1 MIADAPCFE
10 GGQNTFFG
18 RTFMWMSNGQ
28 THVVHLTSC
37 RKIPEH
43 LNETSF
49 IVNAL
54 PESKTISEIKLLH
67 LLCIVICH
75 FYRSFK
81 VILEGGLLLW
91 AKCISKE
98 SKQSGFSPS
107 ISVHEK
113 EKKKQKRAALF
124 AHYFGWLSVISNRL
138 GSLKATFYQVIAYAF
153 KRLINIRKINV
164 IFFKVVSG
172 KSCSRCSKR

>member
-1 MIADAPCFE
+1 MIADAPWVE
-10 GGQNTFFG
+10 GGQNTSFG
-18 RTFMWMSNGQ
+18 RKFMWMSHGQ
-28 THVVHLTSC
+28 KHVAHLTFF

-113 EKKKQKRAALF
+113 EKKQKRAALF
-124 AHYFGWLSVISNRL
+124 AHYFSWLSVISNRL
-138 GSLKATFYQVIAYAF
+138 GSFKATFFQVIAYAF

>member
-1 MIADAPCFE
+1 MIADAPWVE
-10 GGQNTFFG
+10 GSQNTSFG
-18 RTFMWMSNGQ
+18 RKFMWMSHGQ
-28 THVVHLTSC
+28 KHVAHLTFF

-67 LLCIVICH
+67 LLCIVICY

-91 AKCISKE
+91 AKCTSKE

-113 EKKKQKRAALF
+113 EKKQKRAALF
-124 AHYFGWLSVISNRL
+124 AHYFSWLSVIN
-138 GSLKATFYQVIAYAF
+138 YV
-153 KRLINIRKINV
+153 NV
-164 IFFKVVSG
+164 IFLQLSVAKVARG
-172 KSCSRCSKR
+172 APNAKSCSKLAEHKGRVHF